1 MIRLTK
7 PRAAVPLAALL
18 ASTALA
24 PLAALLPG
32 AALAQDAT
40 WLTNPGTG
48 DFNTAANWN
57 PAAVPTGTAFFG
69 TSTTTS
75 LSFSAN
81 IITVIGGWTFNP
93 GASAYTFSTSNN
105 TVNFNG
111 TGIVINGGSASI
123 ANNGGLAFQNTS
135 TAGSASITNN
145 GLAEFFNTS
154 TAGSASIANT
164 NNGVVVF
171 ADTSTAGSASIANTN
186 NGDVRFFNSST
197 AGSASI
203 TNNNGL
209 VRFFD
214 TSTAGSATFT
224 NSNNGLVEFIGTS
237 TAGNASIT
245 NNPTGVVQFLDAS
258 TAGSASII
266 SNGGFEFFGASTA
279 GSANIT
285 NNSTGGLQFSDSSTA
300 GGATITNNSGLL
312 LFRDTSTAGSATI
325 NNNFGALL
333 FRNASTAGSATI
345 TNSGNVVFFDTSTAG
360 SATITN
366 NNNLTFFNS
375 SSAGSASITIN
386 ATGGVQFFGSSTA
399 ACASI
404 TNNNNLTFFNSSSA
418 GSASITINAT
428 GGVQFFG
435 SSTAASAS
443 ITNNGGLIFQNSST
457 AGSAT
462 IITNSGGR
470 TRFTDSASGGS
481 ARFVLNGTG
490 QLDIST
496 LSAAGTMAGSIEGN
510 GFVFLGAKNLAVGG
524 NNRSTNFAGI
534 IADGGLAGGTG
545 GSLTKTGAGTLTLSG
560 INTYTGATVVD
571 AGILSVNGSTAASSL
586 ITVNAGGTL
595 GGNGIVGN
603 TVINGGALAPGNSIG
618 LLTVQGSLAF
628 TTASSYMVEV
638 SPANADRVNVTGTA
652 ALGGA
657 TVNVTFAPGSYMA
670 RRYTIL
676 NAAGGLSGTFGSAV
690 SSNVPV
696 NFQTTL
702 SYDANNAYLNLTAA
716 LGALQ
721 GLSINQQ
728 NVANSINGFFNGG
741 GTLPPGFVHLFGL
754 TGGNLSTALTQASGE
769 TATGTQQ
776 TTFDAMNLFMG
787 LLTDPF
793 VAGRGDGVSASS
805 GAPAQFAET
814 NDGASAYAAIYRK
827 APGAAMAFPHRAARR
842 HNSPRRMMAPAPMPR
857 SIARRRSRRPSRSRS
872 AGACGRRVL
881 ADRKPPTATRRWD
894 RTLRPAASQGAQS
907 ASTTGSRRSRWQA
920 LRWPAAAPTFPLRA
934 ASAAAAPT
942 CSRPAPSFVT
952 PRVRPMSRRR
962 WPMAGRTSPPTA
974 PSPLPA
980 SISCARSIAPMPGP
994 DASKVATASPRRG
1007 SAALA
1012 SRLTR
1017 RDNSPPSICRPMP
1030 SRRWSAPTPLRWPM
1044 APGASPHRAASSGFG
1059 RTDPSRWPTASS
1071 RCAAALHGRT
1081 ISTPIATSPPPSRR
1095 CRARPSSSTAPR
1107 RPMTPLLSPPPRS
1120 RNG

>member
-399 ACASI
+399 A
-404 TNNNNLTFFNSSSA
+404 
-418 GSASITINAT
+418 
-428 GGVQFFG
+428 
-435 SSTAASAS
+435 SAS

-652 ALGGA
+652 TLGGA
-657 TVNVTFAPGSYMA
+657 TVNVTFAPGTYMA

-676 NAAGGLSGTFGSAV
+676 NAAGGVSGTFGSAV
-690 SSNVPV
+690 SSNAPV

-721 GLSINQQ
+721 GLNINQQ

-827 APGAAMAFPHRAARR
+827 APVAAAEPFAQRWSVWAAGFGGSQTTDGNAALGSNTATSRIAGSAVGVDYR
-842 HNSPRRMMAPAPMPR
+842 FSPFTLAGFALAGGGTNF
-857 SIARRRSRRPSRSRS
+857 SIAGGLGSGRSDLFQ
-872 AGACGRRVL
+872 AGAFLRH
-881 ADRKPPTATRRWD
+881 TAG
-894 RTLRPAASQGAQS
+894 PAY
-907 ASTTGSRRSRWQA
+907 
-920 LRWPAAAPTFPLRA
+920 
-934 ASAAAAPT
+934 
-942 CSRPAPSFVT
+942 V
-952 PRVRPMSRRR
+952 
-962 WPMAGRTSPPTA
+962 
-974 PSPLPA
+974 
-980 SISCARSIAPMPGP
+980 
-994 DASKVATASPRRG
+994 

-1012 SRLTR
+1012 YGWQDITTDRTVTIAGLDQLRAQYSANAWSGRVEGGYRFASPWLGGIGLTPYAAGQFTTFDLPAYAEQALVGTNTFALAYGARSVTASRSELGLRTDRSFAMADGILT
-1017 RDNSPPSICRPMP
+1017 
-1030 SRRWSAPTPLRWPM
+1030 LRGRAAW
-1044 APGASPHRAASSGFG
+1044 AHDFNADRNIAATFQTLPGASFVVNGAAQAH
-1059 RTDPSRWPTASS
+1059 DAALVTASAEQKWLNGWS
-1071 RCAAALHGRT
+1071 AAATFEGEF
-1081 ISTPIATSPPPSRR
+1081 
-1095 CRARPSSSTAPR
+1095 SSVT
-1107 RPMTPLLSPPPRS
+1107 RS
-1120 RNG
+1120 YAGKGVVRYSW